1 MLTQTADFHTEGAYG
16 LHLDVSTAHWFG
28 VTLRRAAQPVG
39 EVADRRTT
47 CAPAPTG
54 TSVALAL
61 QTGPAFTWCQSSFP
75 FIGADTTTT
84 VTVDLLTDFSCDPSV
99 LADVRGLLIF
109 LNPGSYEIDEVK
121 AA

>member
-1 MLTQTADFHTEGAYG
+1 MTQTPDFHTEGAYG
-16 LHLDVSTAHWFG
+16 LRVDVIDRGTGSACRSPSRWTCRGRVEISFA
-28 VTLRRAAQPVG
+28 LRTGA
-39 EVADRRTT
+39 
-47 CAPAPTG
+47 TG

-75 FIGADTTTT
+75 FIGAATTTT
-84 VTVDLLTDFSCDPSV
+84 VTVDLFTDFSCDPSV

-109 LNPGSYEIDEVK
+109 FNPGSYEIDEVK

>member
-1 MLTQTADFHTEGAYG
+1 MRTGA
-16 LHLDVSTAHWFG
+16 S
-28 VTLRRAAQPVG
+28 
-39 EVADRRTT
+39 
-47 CAPAPTG
+47 G

-75 FIGADTTTT
+75 FIGAATTTT
-84 VTVDLLTDFSCDPSV
+84 ITVDLFTDFSCDPSV